1 MHTTQQTA
9 VEKYNSS
16 GHRYSSHKFDGLLSS
31 LCQQY
36 IWDPTRCCPTLQKPA
51 SIIRSVQ
58 DLQKVSGDCRTADK
72 LVGEQVFAYAACKK
86 KKDLNS
92 YRRFCLLHTYH
103 DTTLC
108 SLMFCLALFCLKLL
122 IPDKTICVTFICNSQ
137 KWLQLCKTQKVTYHP
152 TICIC
157 SYGTEEHSIGP
168 FLSK

>member
-1 MHTTQQTA
+1 MVTDIHLISLTA
-9 VEKYNSS
+9 SFLLYASSISEIQHAAALPCKSRLPSS
-16 GHRYSSHKFDGLLSS
+16 G
-31 LCQQY
+31 LCKTCRK
-36 IWDPTRCCPTLQKPA
+36 WVETAELQTNWLGNRFLPMQLA
-51 SIIRSVQ
+51 
-58 DLQKVSGDCRTADK
+58 
-72 LVGEQVFAYAACKK
+72 KK